1 MGIWDR
7 DYFIIDHKKRML
19 LIEQQSPI
27 KANTPQKTFQGK
39 KKRGR
44 AGSSAWLKSKLLA
57 GERESDKKVRDAR
70 YNPKEF
76 RIDLVS
82 RKRPWASRIFVNSG
96 GTTKSSNT
104 NTKKYQGVNKRVR
117 INTVDFVNS
126 YGTTKSPNTNTKKHQ
141 GVNKRE
147 RIKTVKITPKISIV
161 KASLIC
167 IFFMFLTF
175 SATMLILATKP
186 TLLNAPYQTALKII
200 NIL

>member
-1 MGIWDR
+1 MGMWDR
-7 DYFIIDHKKRML
+7 DYFVIDHKKRML

-27 KANTPQKTFQGK
+27 KVNTPQKTFQGK

-44 AGSSAWLKSKLLA
+44 AGR
-57 GERESDKKVRDAR
+57 RESDKKVRDAL

-76 RIDLVS
+76 RIDRVS
-82 RKRPWASRIFVNSG
+82 SKRPWVSRVFVNSG
-96 GTTKSSNT
+96 GTTKISNT
-104 NTKKYQGVNKRVR
+104 NTKKY
-117 INTVDFVNS
+117 
-126 YGTTKSPNTNTKKHQ
+126 Q

>member
-104 NTKKYQGVNKRVR
+104 NTKKYQGVNKR
-117 INTVDFVNS
+117 
-126 YGTTKSPNTNTKKHQ
+126 
-141 GVNKRE
+141 E